1 MFSDINVLVLADLNG
16 QIFLVTVMHRP
27 KLDKG
32 D

>member
-1 MFSDINVLVLADLNG
+1 MFSDINVLVLADLND
-16 QIFLVTVMHRP
+16 QLFLVTMTHCP